1 MARNIAYRTVNV
13 KGLGK
18 TKIVATNDGVY
29 THLHWFDSNGPIL
42 EVINNWDY
50 RAGKLMDV
58 NVSASL
64 TEWLSEHDSA
74 ELANYY
80 RNTV

>member
-1 MARNIAYRTVNV
+1 MARNTAYRTVNV
-13 KGLGK
+13 KGLGA

-29 THLHWFDSNGPIL
+29 THLHWFTADGPIL
-42 EVINNWDY
+42 EVINNYDY
-50 RAGKLMDV
+50 RTGKLMDV

-64 TEWLSEHDSA
+64 TEWLKEHNA
-74 ELANYY
+74 EELATYY